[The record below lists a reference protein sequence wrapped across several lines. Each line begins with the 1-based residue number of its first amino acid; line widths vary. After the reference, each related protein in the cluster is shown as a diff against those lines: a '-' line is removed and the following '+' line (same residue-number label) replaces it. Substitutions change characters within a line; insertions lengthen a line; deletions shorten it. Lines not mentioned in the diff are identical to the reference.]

1 LLGACCAIVL
11 IGCAAGASS
20 DAAGTHTAQAPATA
34 ASRAVATTPAPQ
46 TTPSTPVFPSYP
58 VLLKGAMSGGAR
70 FTAAVS
76 WQGKTAVRISRS
88 QAGVVLLAFDQ
99 RVVEL
104 HLHAGTVD
112 PGGVGWRYGPSVA
125 GLEMRRLVSAFNGGF
140 KLDTNAG
147 GFEYGGRSGWAL
159 RSGLGSVV
167 TYSDGRTDIGS
178 WHGEVPSAGL
188 KVVSVRQN
196 LPLLINHGVPAANL
210 GCLICWGATLGGV
223 VAPARSALGVTQ
235 NGTLVWAGG
244 EHLTTGQLAAAL
256 LSAHVVRAVENDINP
271 EWVAAY
277 FYGHRG
283 GHGPLAPIGLV
294 PGQNGV
300 PGEFLAPYSRDFFA
314 IVGR

>member
-1 LLGACCAIVL
+1 
-11 IGCAAGASS
+11 
-20 DAAGTHTAQAPATA
+20 
-34 ASRAVATTPAPQ
+34 
-46 TTPSTPVFPSYP
+46 
-58 VLLKGAMSGGAR
+58 MSGGAR
-70 FTAAVS
+70 FTPAVS
-76 WQGKTAVRISRS
+76 WQGKTAVRIARS
-88 QAGVVLLAFDQ
+88 PAGVVLLAFDQ

-104 HLHAGTVD
+104 HLHAGTND

-125 GLEMRRLVSAFNGGF
+125 GHEMRRLVSAFNGGF

-147 GFEYGGRSGWAL
+147 GFEYGGRSGWPL

-178 WHGEVPSAGL
+178 WHGELPSAGL

-196 LPLLINHGVPAANL
+196 LPLLINHGVPAATL
-210 GCLICWGATLGGV
+210 GCLLCWGATLGGV
-223 VAPARSALGVTQ
+223 AAPARSALGVTQ

-244 EHLTTGQLAAAL
+244 EHLTTAQLAAAL